1 MKFSAAGP
9 ARSYGKGPLYG
20 NTFARA
26 KASAHG
32 KGGGG
37 APWVCASKSLTSKE
51 ASAQAAKVRGERWR
65 TADFGFG
72 ISAGGGKVGKLGRL
86 HSTESA
92 VFAKFAAQNRKCIGG
107 QGLTDFGTVAKRSVS
122 FRNFPKL
129 SVSFRFVPLCSVW
142 FRVVPNGFP
151 IAWCRAGSAEC
162 GVLSA
167 AGTLGTHFPSSLAW
181 LAAQNG

>member
-1 MKFSAAGP
+1 MADCGFRIWDFGGRRQGRQAGP
-9 ARSYGKGPLYG
+9 RTDCQLPISSFQLGSRSRESLPPKDLRISGP
-20 NTFARA
+20 
-26 KASAHG
+26 
-32 KGGGG
+32 
-37 APWVCASKSLTSKE
+37 
-51 ASAQAAKVRGERWR
+51 
-65 TADFGFG
+65 
-72 ISAGGGKVGKLGRL
+72 
-86 HSTESA
+86 
-92 VFAKFAAQNRKCIGG
+92 
-107 QGLTDFGTVAKRSVS
+107 VAKRSVS